1 MHLADVVDGCRLHV
15 DRGHHRTDSGE
26 ALSDIERDV
35 DVRGGVR
42 GRRGRS
48 DHADHLERRAADL
61 DVVTDGDLDRRRVR
75 GVDNGDRGSG
85 IRRFHRTPRIH
96 RDGRQGSHRRDGRID
111 PEDGEGVDTERAT
124 AETSSS
130 RGRVTL
136 GSARR
141 GSRSLAGRVVRAR
154 GQLARE
160 AHVHQTQR
168 AGGAGDTAHARDGV
182 HVRGVQGPAAG
193 LRRQSRLAERGSSVR
208 IGRPGILIEL
218 EHAAAFAGL
227 GGRTGH
233 RQVRSDPVDGGE
245 SRVLR
250 VSHPGERARAGD
262 TCRTCFSFRRVL
274 TRPSGRR

>member
-1 MHLADVVDGCRLHV
+1 MPPARRPWTPQNRLRRGPERHRAGCR
-15 DRGHHRTDSGE
+15 RPR
-26 ALSDIERDV
+26 R
-35 DVRGGVR
+35 VR

-48 DHADHLERRAADL
+48 DHADHLE
-61 DVVTDGDLDRRRVR
+61 
-75 GVDNGDRGSG
+75 
-85 IRRFHRTPRIH
+85 
-96 RDGRQGSHRRDGRID
+96 RRDGRID

-182 HVRGVQGPAAG
+182 HVRGVQGPTAG
-193 LRRQSRLAERGSSVR
+193 LRRQLRLAERGSSVR

-274 TRPSGRR
+274 TRPSGRP